1 MCVGGVLMG
10 RDETRGLALSSGSI
24 FGPREFRDFAGTVVR
39 NKSTEVGCV
48 CWIASAM

>member
-1 MCVGGVLMG
+1 MCVCGGGLMG
-10 RDETRGLALSSGSI
+10 RDETRGLALSGSI